1 MNDSEKPV
9 ALITMTG
16 DYVGPALAPVLA
28 ASGHRIVL
36 HAPKPELVEEL
47 RSKGTEV
54 EVVAK
59 ADLRTA
65 EGNQAVV
72 QAALDAFGRLD
83 AACFVTGEIVLG
95 KFLEAETSAWDRVK
109 TANLDMVFHALQAAI
124 PPMIEAGSGQIVI
137 FTSAVGARPEP
148 RVSLYSSTRA
158 GANALV
164 RAVGLEHAK
173 DGITINAIGTNYMEF
188 SGFLRASGADDPERR
203 AKIEAQV
210 PARRLGTMEE
220 LAEFTAVL
228 LDGRS
233 RFQTGQFFSYSGGW
247 ST

>member
-1 MNDSEKPV
+1 MNDVDKPV

-28 ASGHRIVL
+28 ASGHRLVL
-36 HAPKPELVEEL
+36 HAPHDDLVDSL
-47 RSKGTEV
+47 RADGA
-54 EVVAK
+54 EVVVVERAS
-59 ADLRTA
+59 LLTA

-83 AACFVTGEIVLG
+83 AACFVTGQIVLG
-95 KFLEAETSAWDRVK
+95 RFLEAKLEAWERVK

-124 PPMIEAGSGQIVI
+124 PPMVEAGGGQIVI
-137 FTSAVGARPEP
+137 FTSATGARPEP

-173 DGITINAIGTNYMEF
+173 DGLTINAIGTNYMEF
-188 SGFLRASGADDPERR
+188 SGFLRASGADDPDRR
-203 AKIEAQV
+203 ARIEAQV
-210 PARRLGTMEE
+210 PARRLGTMKE

-233 RFQTGQFFSYSGGW
+233 KFQTGQFFSYSGGW